1 MKKRWHIIKLRLRRL
16 WWLIGLVTILS
27 VSGAVLMHKFDLF
40 GVEGQELGAYDGG
53 LTFWT
58 KKVEPSKDVVL
69 LGVDEQTI
77 QAIGKDPQLAFEY
90 NKSWPYK
97 RKIWS
102 LVMQYLAQ
110 QGAKAV
116 VMDVIMPQSGTD
128 GIEFQNALKKV
139 PIPVYIGFDFNKAQ
153 DTLPKVPSKTPVPVY
168 APQFTVPAQEGEF
181 EETVEESAQTPEQQS
196 LWKEAAAKNM
206 VFPVSFERLSPP
218 TRDLY
223 PLPPMEEAWGYA
235 KMGLVSSEADEDAKM
250 RRVRFA
256 YCDPAQNCY
265 VSLATRVVA
274 DLLHAD
280 QVHVTPGQ
288 LRIGNRAWKINPD
301 GSSWLNYGGDWK
313 EHFQAFSLIA
323 ALLDA
328 RTVRDKTGGPLL
340 LPNGSFKDKI
350 VVIAGFAA
358 ATGDDKVAT
367 PFTGQGPGGIKHA
380 TEIEN
385 LLRTGFIVDAP
396 YWVSVLVGILLAAFS
411 ILVTLVIDSALVEL
425 LWPIAVF
432 FGFYLIPGFFLAK
445 YHVHVLSI
453 MPALAGSF
461 ASVLASVYKNFLADK
476 EREELRELFSKYME
490 KDVVDLMVEQHQLPT
505 LMGEEKEITV
515 FFSGV
520 PHFSKRVMN
529 LPIAERM
536 KLLNQYLSMVTSILV
551 EEGACIDKYV
561 GDQVRALFNTPI
573 YRPDHALAAC
583 RAALRIQQACK
594 ELALSFQVQK
604 WPVLSTYIGIHTDK
618 MWVGNVGTE
627 QLIDYTAIG
636 EGMDFA
642 AALQQDAAQ
651 KQIEV
656 LVSSQTY
663 GIIFPQMEVEEKG
676 SLPAREGGPLVAIY
690 RLLGEKSPESKP
702 QA

>member
-1 MKKRWHIIKLRLRRL
+1 MKKRWHIIRLRLRRL
-16 WWLIGLVTILS
+16 WWLMGLVTILS
-27 VSGAVLMHKFDLF
+27 VAGAVLMHKLDLF

-77 QAIGKDPQLAFEY
+77 QAIGKDPQLSFEY

-97 RKIWS
+97 RKIWP
-102 LVMQYLAQ
+102 LVIQYLAQ

-128 GIEFQNALKKV
+128 GIEFQNALKQV
-139 PIPVYIGFDFNKAQ
+139 SIPVYIGFDFNKAQ
-153 DTLPKVPSKTPVPVY
+153 DTLPKVPSKTIMPVY
-168 APQFTVPAQEGEF
+168 APQFAVPAQEGEF
-181 EETVEESAQTPEQQS
+181 EETVEESAQTPEQQRV
-196 LWKEAAAKNM
+196 WKEAAAKNM
-206 VFPVSFERLSPP
+206 VFPVQFERLSPNA
-218 TRDLY
+218 RNLY
-223 PLPPMEEAWGYA
+223 PLPPMEETWGYA
-235 KMGLVSSEADEDAKM
+235 RMGLVSSEADEDAKM

-265 VSLATRVVA
+265 VSLAARLMA
-274 DLLHAD
+274 DLLHAN
-280 QVHVTPGQ
+280 QVNITPGQ
-288 LRIGNRAWKINPD
+288 LRIGNRSWKINPD
-301 GSSWLNYGGDWK
+301 GSAWLNYGGDWK
-313 EHFQAFSLIA
+313 ERFEAFSFIA
-323 ALLDA
+323 ALKDA
-328 RTVRDKTGGPLL
+328 RALRDKTGEALL
-340 LPNGSFKDKI
+340 LPKGSFKDKI
-350 VVIAGFAA
+350 VVVAGFAA

-367 PFTGQGPGGIKHA
+367 PFTGQGPGGVKHA

-396 YWVSVLVGILLAAFS
+396 YWISVLVGILLAAFS

-425 LWPIAVF
+425 LWPILVF

-490 KDVVDLMVEQHQLPT
+490 KDVVDLMVEQNQLPT
-505 LMGEEKEITV
+505 LVGEEKEITV

-520 PHFSKRVMN
+520 PHFSKLVMSV
-529 LPIAERM
+529 PVAERM
-536 KLLNQYLSMVTSILV
+536 KLLNKYLSVVTSILV

-561 GDQVRALFNTPI
+561 GDQVRALFNTPLT
-573 YRPDHALAAC
+573 YPDHAWRAC

-594 ELALSFQVQK
+594 ELSLSFQTQG

-642 AALQQDAAQ
+642 ATLQQHAAQ
-651 KQIEV
+651 KQIEI

-663 GIIFPQMEVEEKG
+663 GIVSAQVEGEENG
-676 SLPAREGGPLVAIY
+676 SLPTREDGSLVPVYQIRA
-690 RLLGEKSPESKP
+690 EKKL
-702 QA
+702 